1 MDKNMHRSSNF
12 RFTTLKS
19 RGVIMHVL
27 LSIVAA
33 GTILGVGNT
42 AGRVQAD
49 SLATQ
54 INAGTDQLNGS
65 MVITNDEQ
73 FVYVASPDTSMIKKF
88 DLTTGQLRVSIPA
101 FNAGRLTLTNSGDHL
116 LALTASSGAVNHPI
130 DQLVKISIATD
141 QVVNLFSTSAW
152 PSENGSP
159 INLGGLMLMPDGVH
173 VLVSYRSG
181 ASAFL
186 MKVNISNGTTTAI
199 TLPSEYNN
207 VTCEICQLSSD
218 GNFLYIFTQRNG
230 WRNFLS
236 RVDLNQSVTAWS
248 QQLPLNALPRNFV
261 EAADGFLYVL
271 GSDGNASYQNTY
283 VYRFNPTTG
292 VRDSQSEIDT
302 LSGSSWNDRFFLVD
316 DGWGFR
322 FFTQQRFNGEYGF
335 QWRITS
341 HHLHLTNL
349 RYVNSVILNANGE
362 GGGFAIN
369 QDSVVFYSYVEDSWT
384 HAIYTAQLE
393 DDNQILTA
401 PTIPNQVLGLATPSL
416 SGSASS
422 GSAVSFTSN
431 TPNICTVTGTSITG
445 VSVGICNIQM
455 TQAGGRG
462 WKPASTSIVF
472 QYRKP
477 TIAFGAIADIT
488 QRTRTT
494 NLSAQSDS
502 GLPVQFSSRTSQVCT
517 VARGIVTAVSSGRCL
532 IVASQE
538 ASGSFPAADDVE
550 RQFSIFK
557 SSLSSE
563 VGVSLNEG
571 SAFTNNPL
579 VTLSLAWPEFATG
592 VKISNDGGFSPA
604 KTTNFSLDDEIDW
617 TLDSSFKGTATK
629 IVYLKFTGVGIDSSR
644 IYSDDII
651 LDTTAPTLTDAVG
664 KVDNSV
670 KSGVAVASLR
680 KLPAIKGVKL
690 TVRAKDALSGI
701 GQIQIKSSSK
711 GAITT
716 LLTSNP
722 KATSRVVRF
731 RTAKKTLF
739 IRVVDRAG
747 NYSRWVRTRVQ

>member
-1 MDKNMHRSSNF
+1 MRRSLDF
-12 RFTTLKS
+12 CFKTLKS
-19 RGVIMHVL
+19 RGVLILVL

-33 GTILGVGNT
+33 GTILGVGNSVE
-42 AGRVQAD
+42 RVQAD

-54 INAGTDQLNGS
+54 INAGTDPLGGS
-65 MVITNDEQ
+65 MVITNDGQYAYAESYQ
-73 FVYVASPDTSMIKKF
+73 TSMIKKF
-88 DLTTGQLRVSIPA
+88 DLATGQLRTSIPA
-101 FNAGRLTLTNSGDHL
+101 FNPQRLTLTNSGEHL
-116 LALTASSGAVNHPI
+116 LALTASSSTVNHPI
-130 DQLVKISIATD
+130 DQLIKISLATD
-141 QVVNLFSTSAW
+141 QVVSTYSTNSW
-152 PSENGSP
+152 PSDNGNQIS
-159 INLGGLMLMPDGVH
+159 LEGMMLMPDGVH
-173 VLVSYRSG
+173 VLVSYLSG
-181 ASAFL
+181 ARNFL
-186 MKVNISNGTTTAI
+186 MKVNISNGTTTAV
-199 TLPSEYNN
+199 TLPSEYNYN
-207 VTCEICQLSSD
+207 TERCGICQLSSD
-218 GNFLYIFTQRNG
+218 GNFLYITTQRNG
-230 WRNFLS
+230 GRNFLS
-236 RVDLNQSVTAWS
+236 RVDLNQTVTTWS
-248 QQLPLNALPRNFV
+248 QQLPFNALPRNFV
-261 EAADGFLYVL
+261 EAADGSLYVL
-271 GSDGNASYQNTY
+271 GSGDSTYQTTY
-283 VYRFNPTTG
+283 VFRFNPTTG
-292 VRDSQSEIDT
+292 VRDSQSEIDA
-302 LSGSSWNDRFFLVD
+302 LSGFSWNDRFFLVD

-341 HHLHLTNL
+341 HYLHLTNL

-369 QDSVVFYSYVEDSWT
+369 DESVVFYSYVQDSWT
-384 HAIYTAQLE
+384 HAIHTSQLE
-393 DDNQILTA
+393 DDDQTLTT
-401 PTIPNQVLGLATPSL
+401 PTIPNQVLGLDTPSL

-422 GSAVSFTSN
+422 GSAVSFMSN
-431 TPNICTVTGTSITG
+431 TPDICTVNGTSITG
-445 VSVGICNIQM
+445 VSVGTCNIQM

-462 WKPASTSIVF
+462 WKPASTNVVF

-477 TIAFGAIADIT
+477 TISFGAISDIT
-488 QRTRTT
+488 QRTGTT
-494 NLSAQSDS
+494 NVSAVSDS
-502 GLPVQFSSRTSQVCT
+502 GLPVQFGSRTPQVCT

-538 ASGSFPAADDVE
+538 ASGSILAADDVE

-604 KTTNFSLDDEIDW
+604 KTTNFSVDDEIDW

-651 LDTTAPTLTDAVG
+651 LDTTAPILTDAVG

-680 KLPAIKGVKL
+680 KLSAIKGVKI

-701 GQIQIKSSSK
+701 GKIQVKSSSK

-722 KATSRVVRF
+722 KATSRVVRI
-731 RTAKKTLF
+731 RTTKKTLF

-747 NYSRWVRTRVQ
+747 NYSRWVTTRIR